1 MKYEI
6 PIAPMGK
13 PRMVRSDRWKK
24 RPVVQRYWSF
34 KDELVDLCG
43 KAGYVQGERIF
54 FTVHVKMPKV
64 SKKKAAEMLLTP
76 KKTKPDLD
84 NYLKSLM
91 DILMPPGEGGDQSI
105 HFGCCNKIWSAE
117 SKIVFYDNF
126 REWMEDNIAYL
137 E

>member
-6 PIAPMGK
+6 PITPMGK

-34 KDELVDLCG
+34 KDELVDLCERL
-43 KAGYVQGERIF
+43 GYTQGERIF
-54 FTVHVKMPKV
+54 FTVHVQVPKV

-84 NYLKSLM
+84 NYLKSQM

-105 HFGCCNKIWSAE
+105 HVGCCNKVWSTD

-126 REWMEDNIAYL
+126 REWMEDNIDYL